1 VNVYVEGE
9 IGGVTATLAS
19 GNLITDIGE
28 LYVRNILGFDN
39 VTNHN
44 ATKWISLSNDGSP
57 AVGWTELTTEVNA
70 NGFSRALGTVVAW
83 ENSGDRAFNVSKQF
97 TATGTQQLQTAG
109 LQWNDTPVSDN
120 NLFAGAD
127 FTQTTFNS
135 ADTLT
140 ITWVITVNAN

>member
-1 VNVYVEGE
+1 
-9 IGGVTATLAS
+9 
-19 GNLITDIGE
+19 
-28 LYVRNILGFDN
+28 
-39 VTNHN
+39 
-44 ATKWISLSNDGSP
+44 
-57 AVGWTELTTEVNA
+57 
-70 NGFSRALGTVVAW
+70 LGTVVAW

-120 NLFAGAD
+120 NLFASAD